1 MEVRCPACNKIG
13 NVAVEQELI
22 DQSIRGLTVVN
33 IPSNLICEHSFVAY
47 VDKNRD
53 IRDYIL
59 CDFLIDTPQI
69 ELELE
74 SKKPQIR
81 AHEDFDVDIIKLNLY
96 PMLLVNI
103 LRGVF
108 FKKKVLIVIDN
119 EFLRGYIQQFL
130 VVIFDETFSHDII
143 LLSRKTYIRIK
154 KEYKNYIIVENSTII
169 QDKDKILNPKKLK
182 IEKNIVQKF
191 FVDNGSKASLIIIK
205 NEIKK
210 NFILSKKIIEF
221 KDNLKA
227 EQRIDSKM
235 LLDYF
240 QSELDIKIQI
250 PYLKYLLEIVRNYFQ
265 VDIEISSDTIDFF
278 KLLQ

>member
-1 MEVRCPACNKIG
+1 MEVRCPACSKIG
-13 NVAVEQELI
+13 NVDVEQELI
-22 DQSIRGLTVVN
+22 DQSTRGLTVVN

-69 ELELE
+69 ELEVE

-81 AHEDFDVDIIKLNLY
+81 SREEFDVDIIKLNLY

-103 LRGVF
+103 LRGVVL
-108 FKKKVLIVIDN
+108 KKKILIVIDN
-119 EFLRGYIQQFL
+119 DFLRGYIQQFL
-130 VVIFDETFSHDII
+130 LVIFDETFSHEIV
-143 LLSRKTYIRIK
+143 LLSRKTYKRIK
-154 KEYKNYIIVENSTII
+154 KEYKNYLIVENSSII

-210 NFILSKKIIEF
+210 IFILSKKIIEF
-221 KDNLKA
+221 KDSLEDEK
-227 EQRIDSKM
+227 RIDSKM

-250 PYLKYLLEIVRNYFQ
+250 PYLNYLFEIVRNYFQ
-265 VDIEISSDTIDFF
+265 VDIEITSDTIDFF